1 MHAILS
7 QRGNIWLTSR
17 LRRAS
22 YSVPANIVEGAS
34 RESKKDY
41 LHFLYIARGSLS
53 EAQYFIHL
61 ARRLDYFS
69 SEQTHALQ
77 HQMKA
82 TFACLHGLIRTVEK
96 EAGKLGKVVA
106 SITSPI

>member
-41 LHFLYIARGSLS
+41 LHFLYIARDSLS
-53 EAQYFIHL
+53 ETQYFIHL
-61 ARRLDYFS
+61 AQRLDYLS
-69 SEQTHALQ
+69 SEEAEALRQQT
-77 HQMKA
+77 KV
-82 TFACLHGLIRTVEK
+82 TFACLHGLI
-96 EAGKLGKVVA
+96 
-106 SITSPI
+106 